1 MTITGDNDFYF
12 LFHFCNVLLF
22 FFQFNTI
29 KYKVAKCVKATK
41 LQLSV
46 LYSKQ
51 TNLRR
56 TVLTTTTTT
65 IIINNNDNKNN
76 IDRTNH

>member
-1 MTITGDNDFYF
+1 MIRW
-12 LFHFCNVLLF
+12 L
-22 FFQFNTI
+22 
-29 KYKVAKCVKATK
+29 AKCVKATK

-56 TVLTTTTTT
+56 TVLTTTTATT
-65 IIINNNDNKNN
+65 IIIINNNDNNN
-76 IDRTNH
+76 NNNNNHIDRTNH

>member
-1 MTITGDNDFYF
+1 MS
-12 LFHFCNVLLF
+12 CF

-29 KYKVAKCVKATK
+29 KYDKVAKCVKAPK

-51 TNLRR
+51 TNLCR
-56 TVLTTTTTT
+56 TVLTTTT
-65 IIINNNDNKNN
+65 IIVINNNDNNN
-76 IDRTNH
+76 NNNNNNHIDRTNH